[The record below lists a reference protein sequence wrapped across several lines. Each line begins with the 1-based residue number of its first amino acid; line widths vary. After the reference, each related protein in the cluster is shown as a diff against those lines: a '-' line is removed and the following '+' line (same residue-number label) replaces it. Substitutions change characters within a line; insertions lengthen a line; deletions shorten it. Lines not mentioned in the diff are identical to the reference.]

1 VRLLR
6 IFAACILLLSP
17 CFANEEVVEIG
28 NVQVARSL
36 SGAVADPAGA
46 PISGVEVIEVAADWH
61 TTLRSTVTDAQG
73 HWSLAPV
80 PNQKVYYI
88 RLVKGS
94 GFNEVRFRVRL
105 DKRKG
110 KDLRVK
116 LPLA

>member
-1 VRLLR
+1 VKLLGTV
-6 IFAACILLLSP
+6 AACVLLLSP
-17 CFANEEVVEIG
+17 CFANEQVVEIG

-36 SGAVADPAGA
+36 SGTVADPADA
-46 PISGVEVIEVAADWH
+46 PISHVQVIEVAADWH
-61 TTLRSTVTDAQG
+61 TTLRSTVTDAEG

-80 PNQKVYYI
+80 ANQKVYYI

-105 DKRKG
+105 DKQKG

-116 LPLA
+116 IPLA

>member
-1 VRLLR
+1 VKLAG
-6 IFAACILLLSP
+6 IITACVLLLSP

-36 SGAVADPAGA
+36 SGNVTDPTGA
-46 PISGVEVIEVAADWH
+46 SISGVQVIEVAADWH
-61 TTLRSTVTDAQG
+61 TTRRSTVTDAQG
-73 HWSLAPV
+73 QWSLPPV
-80 PNQKVYYI
+80 ANQKVYYI
-88 RLVKGS
+88 RLVKGR

-110 KDLRVK
+110 KVLGVK